1 MIVDYAHTNDALEKL
16 LLGVRS
22 LNPQRVITV
31 FGCGGNRDK
40 TKRPIMGKVSEEHSD
55 WIIVT
60 SDNPRKEN
68 PEDIINNIT
77 AGMKSKKYQI
87 IVNREEAIKQ
97 AIAMAESGD
106 AIVIAGK
113 GHEDYQIIGTKK
125 IHFDDKEVAL
135 KYINERN
142 AK

>member
-1 MIVDYAHTNDALEKL
+1 
-16 LLGVRS
+16 
-22 LNPQRVITV
+22 
-31 FGCGGNRDK
+31 
-40 TKRPIMGKVSEEHSD
+40 MGKVSEEHSD

-68 PEDIINNIT
+68 PEDIIKDIT

-106 AIVIAGK
+106 VIVIAGK

>member
-40 TKRPIMGKVSEEHSD
+40 TKRPIMGKVSEEYSD

-142 AK
+142 TK

>member
-1 MIVDYAHTNDALEKL
+1 
-16 LLGVRS
+16 
-22 LNPQRVITV
+22 
-31 FGCGGNRDK
+31 
-40 TKRPIMGKVSEEHSD
+40 
-55 WIIVT
+55 
-60 SDNPRKEN
+60 EN

-142 AK
+142 TK